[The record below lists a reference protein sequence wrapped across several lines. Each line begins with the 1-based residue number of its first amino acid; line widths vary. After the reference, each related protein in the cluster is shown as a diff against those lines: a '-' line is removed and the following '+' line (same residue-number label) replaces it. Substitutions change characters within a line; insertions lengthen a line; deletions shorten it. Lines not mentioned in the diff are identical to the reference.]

1 MSAEFENFYK
11 LIPDLDIDLEREE
24 NYERLRKAVAVWS
37 KRAGRK
43 AQEKERLIK
52 DAMRIF
58 SSQQAYEAYHRELA
72 QHCKVWLKKMVD
84 LALADD
90 NVLSN
95 SEASLIIDR
104 AVSELSLSIN
114 KITAWLLE
122 VLDEIGIEI
131 TNLDTSFQTSPT
143 PVAKVAKLIDRGEQW
158 VGTVIG
164 KSLQLIGDKLAKTK
178 WFNDFTGSYAV
189 FLGLIGVAMSI
200 LIIGSVVG
208 AVGGFFIFL
217 GLATLYVATRRR
229 RE

>member
-24 NYERLRKAVAVWS
+24 HYKRLRKAVALWS

-52 DAMRIF
+52 DAMKVF

-72 QHCKVWLKKMVD
+72 QHCKLWLKKMVE
-84 LALADD
+84 LAIADD
-90 NVLSN
+90 NMLSN

-104 AVSELSLSIN
+104 AGSELGLSIN
-114 KITAWLLE
+114 KTTIWLRE
-122 VLDEIGIEI
+122 VLDEMGIDI
-131 TNLDTSFQTSPT
+131 TNLDTNFQSSTTS
-143 PVAKVAKLIDRGEQW
+143 VAKVVELIDRGEQW
-158 VGTVIG
+158 VGTLIS
-164 KSLQLIGDKLAKTK
+164 KSLQLIGDKLTKTK
-178 WFNDFTGSYAV
+178 WFNDFAGSYAV

-200 LIIGSVVG
+200 LIIGSLVG
-208 AVGGFFIFL
+208 TVGGFFIFL
-217 GLATLYVATRRR
+217 GLAALYVATRRK